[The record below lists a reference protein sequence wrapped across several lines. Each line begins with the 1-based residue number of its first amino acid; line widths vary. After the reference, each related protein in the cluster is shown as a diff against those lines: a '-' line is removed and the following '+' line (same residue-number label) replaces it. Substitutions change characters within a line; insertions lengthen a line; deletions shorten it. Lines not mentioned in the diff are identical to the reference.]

1 MTIDQSWL
9 IARLENEAKER
20 TATIARLDAE
30 NKRLRGMIEE
40 MLAELMDAY
49 DGYDRA
55 EATAY
60 WKARIDG

>member
-9 IARLENEAKER
+9 IARQTNELKEQ
-20 TATIARLDAE
+20 ASTIARLNAD
-30 NKRLRGMIEE
+30 NKRLKALLDE
-40 MLAELMDAY
+40 MLAELLDAY

-60 WKARIDG
+60 WKARLK

>member
-9 IARLENEAKER
+9 IARLQNEARER
-20 TATIARLDAE
+20 TATIARLDAD
-30 NKRLRGMIEE
+30 NRRLKSLLDE
-40 MLAELMDAY
+40 MLAELLDAY

-55 EATAY
+55 EAEAY

>member
-9 IARLENEAKER
+9 IARLQNEAKDY

-30 NKRLRGMIEE
+30 NKHLKGIIEE
-40 MLAELMDAY
+40 MLAELLDVY

-55 EATAY
+55 EAEAY
-60 WKARIDG
+60 WKGRLS